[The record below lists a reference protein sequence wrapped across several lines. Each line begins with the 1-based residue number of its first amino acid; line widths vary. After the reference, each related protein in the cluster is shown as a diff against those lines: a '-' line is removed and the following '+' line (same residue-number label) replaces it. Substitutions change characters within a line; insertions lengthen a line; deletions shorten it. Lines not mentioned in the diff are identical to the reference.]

1 MNGMH
6 KTTLTAGKDGFISE
20 TLGFFNQTY
29 ECVAKAAVDGTEID
43 IDWAVAVSDETE
55 ALKFGESVDLI
66 TIMPQDMTVAS
77 GTIKDDSGLDLDKK
91 LNRDNG
97 TYVSFY
103 VENLGNA
110 RTLEA
115 GERGHIDMEVTQ
127 GLFGGDKTYTFKAVA
142 GTNGGTVHINYTI
155 CQRDARS

>member
-1 MNGMH
+1 MM
-6 KTTLTAGKDGFISE
+6 KTRTLSA
-20 TLGFFNQTY
+20 L
-29 ECVAKAAVDGTEID
+29 VAAVIIGTLVALPDFAAEPANVEKPVE
-43 IDWAVAVSDETE
+43 AVD
-55 ALKFGESVDLI
+55 FI
-66 TIMPQDMTVAS
+66 TIMPPDMPVAS

-97 TYVSFY
+97 KYVNFY
-103 VENLGNA
+103 VENLGNDPVKITINGQNS

-115 GERGHIDMEVTQ
+115 GESGHIDMEVTQ

-155 CQRDARS
+155 YQRDERS